1 MPRKLAIRNPEKIA
15 CQIRSLVFETART
28 RFQVRLHTVLL
39 IACGMPVPEL
49 AKIYGIAPTTIHRW
63 IHRLNRQGI
72 TGLKERSGRGRKSCL
87 SSRDRRRLCLDLNTS
102 PRLLGYGDTRWS
114 GRLLGRH
121 LKEEYG
127 IQLRIR
133 QCQNLLQ
140 RFYTGDLW

>member
-102 PRLLGYGDTRWS
+102 PPPS
-114 GRLLGRH
+114 GLWGHPMVRQAFGPASER
-121 LKEEYG
+121 
-127 IQLRIR
+127 RIWYPAK
-133 QCQNLLQ
+133 N
-140 RFYTGDLW
+140 